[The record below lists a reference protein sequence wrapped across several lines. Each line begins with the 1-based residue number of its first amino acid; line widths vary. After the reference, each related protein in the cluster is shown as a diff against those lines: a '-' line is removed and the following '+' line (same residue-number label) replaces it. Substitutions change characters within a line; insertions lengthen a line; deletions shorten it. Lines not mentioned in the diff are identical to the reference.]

1 MRACVRACAVACARA
16 RLRAR
21 LPACARAWFRA
32 RVHGGVRVNVPACV
46 CMCVP
51 ARVRPSRFT
60 KLYINAAWHILFLP
74 HTHCSFYRTT
84 RQNYIFSVRACAVAS
99 VLRAYTVACAIAW
112 FCARVHWLRV
122 CVRLSKFCV
131 RTHGTVPTFI
141 IEQIAVALC
150 NIFYFLFQPSTV
162 TYSLYGTF
170 LYTMLLLRTP
180 CIVLSLCKTFS

>member
-1 MRACVRACAVACARA
+1 LRACG
-16 RLRAR
+16 
-21 LPACARAWFRA
+21 RAWFRA
-32 RVHGGVRVNVPACV
+32 RVHGFVRAYMVACALMCLRVCV
-46 CMCVP
+46 CACLR
-51 ARVRPSRFT
+51 AYDLLDLQNYTETQRGT
-60 KLYINAAWHILFLP
+60 YY
-74 HTHCSFYRTT
+74 FYRTLT
-84 RQNYIFSVRACAVAS
+84 AASTVRQDKTTSFPYARARLRPCFARTQLRARLHGFVRACM
-99 VLRAYTVACAIAW
+99 VACA
-112 FCARVHWLRV
+112 RVF
-122 CVRLSKFCV
+122 VRLSKFCV

>member
-1 MRACVRACAVACARA
+1 
-16 RLRAR
+16 
-21 LPACARAWFRA
+21 
-32 RVHGGVRVNVPACV
+32 VHGGVRVNVPACV

-60 KLYINAAWHILFLP
+60 KLYINAARHILFLP

-141 IEQIAVALC
+141 IEQIAVAVC
-150 NIFYFLFQPSTV
+150 NIFYLAPFFLCVNLFLNTRD
-162 TYSLYGTF
+162 GTTCWLF
-170 LYTMLLLRTP
+170 YAPPWSFLLRFL
-180 CIVLSLCKTFS
+180 ILF